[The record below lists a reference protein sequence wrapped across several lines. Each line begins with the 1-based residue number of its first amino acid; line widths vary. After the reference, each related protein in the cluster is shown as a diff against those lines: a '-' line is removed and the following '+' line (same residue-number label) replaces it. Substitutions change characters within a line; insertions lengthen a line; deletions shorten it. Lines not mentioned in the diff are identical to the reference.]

1 MYKYY
6 LLQNNITNEVFF
18 YKINFK
24 NMLDFYNDLKLFNL
38 NLNFMS
44 INEKQNINIDNFIK
58 IKNFYRFIIIIDM
71 IKYNK
76 DLKITEY
83 LLEDNLT
90 KEDFLKK
97 YV

>member
-6 LLQNNITNEVFF
+6 LLQNNITNELFF

-44 INEKQNINIDNFIK
+44 INEKQNININNFIK
-58 IKNFYRFIIIIDM
+58 IKNFYRFIIIIDV

-90 KEDFLKK
+90 KEDFFKK

>member
-6 LLQNNITNEVFF
+6 LLQNNITNELFF

>member
-6 LLQNNITNEVFF
+6 LLQNNITNELFF

-58 IKNFYRFIIIIDM
+58 IKNFYRFIIIIDV

-90 KEDFLKK
+90 KEDFFKK

>member
-1 MYKYY
+1 
-6 LLQNNITNEVFF
+6 
-18 YKINFK
+18 
-24 NMLDFYNDLKLFNL
+24 
-38 NLNFMS
+38 MS

-90 KEDFLKK
+90 KEDFFKK